1 MLTESLISE
10 QSRENTELH
19 ARQQVEQNVIKERT
33 EKHINVSSALLSGL
47 SANNPCAMQDSQEA
61 CSAPVKGTDKPGTPS
76 RRTPRS
82 SKRLLAPSF
91 FTKSR

>member
-47 SANNPCAMQDSQEA
+47 SANNSCAIQDSQEA
-61 CSAPVKGTDKPGTPS
+61 CSVPVKGTDKPGTPS

>member
-47 SANNPCAMQDSQEA
+47 SANCAIQDSQEA
-61 CSAPVKGTDKPGTPS
+61 CSVPVKGTDKPGTPS